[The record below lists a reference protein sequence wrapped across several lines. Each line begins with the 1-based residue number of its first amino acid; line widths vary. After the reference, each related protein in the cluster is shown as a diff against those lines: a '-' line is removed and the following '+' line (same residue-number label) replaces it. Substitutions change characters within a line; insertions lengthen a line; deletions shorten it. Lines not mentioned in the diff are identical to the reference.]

1 MDAVR
6 AILRNDADETRLV
19 REFFGG
25 ASGYFV
31 DVGAHEPQKW
41 SQTFHLEER
50 GWSGI
55 LIEPQ
60 PALADKL
67 RQQRTAKV
75 YAVACS
81 SPANAGKSMMLNLAG
96 GHSSLDPDYFVPHM
110 HRERAIEVPV
120 RTLDDILNEAKA
132 PAPLDFV
139 SIDVESHEVE
149 VLDGFDLAYWRPR
162 LLLVEDHVIN
172 LRLHRYLVSRNYK
185 WVRRTAQ
192 NAWYV
197 PASSPMRV
205 GLFGRFQFIRKYF
218 LGLPFR
224 RVREALRRIRT
235 RGSERRRV
243 GGETSG

>member
-60 PALADKL
+60 PALADRL
-67 RQQRTAKV
+67 RQQRTAEV

-110 HRERAIEVPV
+110 RRERAIEVPV
-120 RTLDDILNEAKA
+120 RTLDDILKEAKA

-162 LLLVEDHVIN
+162 LLLVEDHVLN

-197 PASSPMRV
+197 PAAAPMRV
-205 GLFGRFQFIRKYF
+205 DLFGRLQFIRKYF

-235 RGSERRRV
+235 RRSERQRA
-243 GGETSG
+243 GSDTSG